1 MLRSLIHRSLS
12 LPKDRSSEETEHRNS
27 NQNSTLRSLS
37 LSKGRM
43 TEEIN
48 QQQINI
54 LSNQQ
59 KSMNMSEKKFDY
71 TKAVAE
77 LDEIAAKVEDPAT
90 SLDDIGALVKRSKE
104 LIESCRQYLRTVRD
118 SIEEDK
124 D

>member
-1 MLRSLIHRSLS
+1 
-12 LPKDRSSEETEHRNS
+12 
-27 NQNSTLRSLS
+27 
-37 LSKGRM
+37 M